1 MAAILA
7 ELLVVGEESGRTAR
21 IRFKRREETTV
32 GRKSVENG
40 LLAPFKQEARDD
52 ILGGTPTMA
61 IAGLLLASS
70 FQKEAIS
77 PGQVPSVQN
86 WTWAKQRPERQGDPG
101 GGAEK
106 LNAELQRNNREQKKG
121 AAAIAFERKRGYKKK
136 AQRKRA
142 PTRSDWVGADATG
155 VCGARL

>member
-1 MAAILA
+1 
-7 ELLVVGEESGRTAR
+7 
-21 IRFKRREETTV
+21 
-32 GRKSVENG
+32 
-40 LLAPFKQEARDD
+40 
-52 ILGGTPTMA
+52 MA

-86 WTWAKQRPERQGDPG
+86 WTCDKPKPERQGDPG